1 MILFSIQRLSIV
13 HAITVILVYIWST
26 FKRKK
31 TLFKKLGLQDYIIE
45 KVTENKFTIYNTFTM
60 IWVNFYDVIRGV
72 LRDLVPFVQFKKGK
86 KHPWRSVT
94 FSKNPATLL
103 KVTQLCGCFS
113 RFLNCTNVTKS
124 HKTSYI
130 WSAPHRSI

>member
-113 RFLNCTNVTKS
+113 RFLNCTNVAKS

>member
-45 KVTENKFTIYNTFTM
+45 KVTENKFTIYNAFTM
-60 IWVNFYDVIRGV
+60 ICVNFYDVIRGV
-72 LRDLVPFVQFKKGK
+72 LRVWYHLYNFKK
-86 KHPWRSVT
+86 V
-94 FSKNPATLL
+94 KNTHGGVLLLVKTL
-103 KVTQLCGCFS
+103 QL
-113 RFLNCTNVTKS
+113 
-124 HKTSYI
+124 Y
-130 WSAPHRSI
+130 